1 ERTVDTGLKTR
12 GTAPLA
18 GLAGL
23 YIGRALWAWGG
34 WSAGPIVGGFP
45 VVPAV
50 AGAFAVCALLKL
62 LRLGAAGPRWAPG
75 KLYAS
80 HPLRLSLSASHPWR
94 LSCGGGP
101 ARSSPPRARAGGRG
115 SGARCRRTRSP
126 CGPRARRRRRAVGR
140 ADPAP
145 ARRRGAGARGPR
157 PPRCAG

>member
-1 ERTVDTGLKTR
+1 MYAAPIGTAVMANEAYRLAETVAAAMLAGWVAERTVDTGLKTR

-62 LRLGAAGPRWAPG
+62 VRLGAAGPRW
-75 KLYAS
+75 
-80 HPLRLSLSASHPWR
+80 
-94 LSCGGGP
+94 
-101 ARSSPPRARAGGRG
+101 
-115 SGARCRRTRSP
+115 
-126 CGPRARRRRRAVGR
+126 
-140 ADPAP
+140 
-145 ARRRGAGARGPR
+145 
-157 PPRCAG
+157 